1 MPLKLSPTQIAF
13 NARGDGNFKLPFQEQ
28 IDFFRQKLNLPTEH
42 YDDILKA
49 AHDRAFVVA
58 RAAKADLLND
68 LRNVVDKAIADGKTI
83 DWFRKEFSAI
93 VQKHGWE
100 GWTGSDTQAGRDWR
114 TKVIYKT
121 NLSASYAAGRWAQL
135 NDPDLLK
142 SRPFWKYIHNDTVMH
157 PRELHL
163 AWSGMVLRHDD
174 PWWNTH
180 FPPNG
185 WGCRC
190 RVTAVTA
197 DEYKGEPAP
206 DNGTYERVD
215 RNGEV
220 HVIPKGIDYGWDY
233 APGASLSTP
242 LKAIF
247 DQKISGFPAAIGAD
261 MWAAIKPALA
271 METAL
276 QWHDTLDEWLSTPQ
290 AGRVAIVGAIDRPIL
305 QWLDDNKL
313 IQPKTAEI
321 AIREGLIRGSKQER
335 HSLAGDAF
343 TEMEWRKLPAIIGE
357 PEQVLFDTRTGKL
370 IYVYP
375 SDDDRHM
382 KLAIEFDYKK
392 TKGGPLNMIVSGF
405 KQSATTIEEMIRG
418 GLYESV
424 E

>member
-1 MPLKLSPTQIAF
+1 
-13 NARGDGNFKLPFQEQ
+13 
-28 IDFFRQKLNLPTEH
+28 
-42 YDDILKA
+42 
-49 AHDRAFVVA
+49 
-58 RAAKADLLND
+58 
-68 LRNVVDKAIADGKTI
+68 
-83 DWFRKEFSAI
+83 
-93 VQKHGWE
+93 
-100 GWTGSDTQAGRDWR
+100 
-114 TKVIYKT
+114 VIYKT

-163 AWSGMVLRHDD
+163 AWSGMVLGHDD
-174 PWWNTH
+174 PWWHTH

-190 RVTAVTA
+190 RVVAVTA
-197 DEYKGEPAP
+197 DEYH
-206 DNGTYERVD
+206 
-215 RNGEV
+215 GEV
-220 HVIPKGIDYGWDY
+220 GPAGDTYTYIDKDGIKRTIPSTKIHKDRYGNEHVLPAGIDYGWDY

-247 DQKISGFPAAIGAD
+247 DQKISGFPATIGAD

-276 QWHDTLDEWLSTPQ
+276 QWHDTLDQWLSTPQ

-305 QWLDDNKL
+305 QWLDDNKQ
-313 IQPKTAEI
+313 IQPNTAEI

-370 IYVYP
+370 IYIYP

-405 KQSATTIEEMIRG
+405 KQSVTTIAEMIRG